1 MALVNT
7 KEMFKKAYDGGY
19 AIGAFNINDMEIIQ
33 GIMSACAELK
43 APVILQVSSSARKYA
58 HPAYL
63 VKMVE
68 AAVKENPDIPVALH
82 LDHGP
87 SFEMCKA
94 CIDDGFTSVMFDGSA
109 KPYEENVEEA
119 RRVVEY
125 AHKYNVTVEAELGK
139 LAGVE
144 DDVKVEDDK
153 AQFTDPDEVQDFVT
167 RTGVDSL
174 AIAIG
179 TSHGAYKFKPGR
191 SRSCALISLR
201 KFPTACRASRS
212 FCTAPPLSSRSL
224 CRWSTS
230 TAARCPTQSAS
241 RKRCCVKRQP
251 RQSARSMWTPTSAS
265 R

>member
-125 AHKYNVTVEAELGK
+125 AHKYNAVSYTHLTLPTK
-139 LAGVE
+139 L
-144 DDVKVEDDK
+144 
-153 AQFTDPDEVQDFVT
+153 EV
-167 RTGVDSL
+167 
-174 AIAIG
+174 
-179 TSHGAYKFKPGR
+179 
-191 SRSCALISLR
+191 
-201 KFPTACRASRS
+201 
-212 FCTAPPLSSRSL
+212 
-224 CRWSTS
+224 
-230 TAARCPTQSAS
+230 
-241 RKRCCVKRQP
+241 
-251 RQSARSMWTPTSAS
+251 
-265 R
+265 

>member
-139 LAGVE
+139 LALELRRPDAVLFGELGVRVE
-144 DDVKVEDDK
+144 RVLFVHHFDEALVPQHDRAQHRLEIVLVLILCKDGHTLVFAERHFALVGLDLAREHLQKGGLARAVGADDAVAV
-153 AQFTDPDEVQDFVT
+153 
-167 RTGVDSL
+167 
-174 AIAIG
+174 
-179 TSHGAYKFKPGR
+179 
-191 SRSCALISLR
+191 
-201 KFPTACRASRS
+201 
-212 FCTAPPLSSRSL
+212 
-224 CRWSTS
+224 
-230 TAARCPTQSAS
+230 AAREFEIDVLEQLLAA
-241 RKRCCVKRQP
+241 VLQAD
-251 RQSARSMWTPTSAS
+251 ARDL
-265 R
+265 